1 MLWSY
6 RAYLNYYHQLILI
19 SIPFRI
25 TVFTSFT
32 WGNLFALTFNSVFL
46 PVPTHALF
54 TLASFR
60 ILSTDW
66 RPFKRAR
73 ATRHFL
79 SILPSDAYKA
89 GHVLLIIDYLIGM
102 ERKLMNG
109 GDIYPLCVYHTVSQA
124 INFIIQL

>member
-1 MLWSY
+1 M
-6 RAYLNYYHQLILI
+6 
-19 SIPFRI
+19 
-25 TVFTSFT
+25 
-32 WGNLFALTFNSVFL
+32 GNFICFGFNSFFL
-46 PVPTHALF
+46 PAPTHALF

-89 GHVLLIIDYLIGM
+89 GHVLLIIDHLIGM
-102 ERKLMNG
+102 ERKFMNG
-109 GDIYPLCVYHTVSQA
+109 SDIFFMCLSYSESCNKLYYSIVVSPRSQSCYFLLDLPL
-124 INFIIQL
+124 FL

>member
-1 MLWSY
+1 MEANGQTIGRHTRVLSVV
-6 RAYLNYYHQLILI
+6 ACALV
-19 SIPFRI
+19 SSF
-25 TVFTSFT
+25 TVYTSFT
-32 WGNLFALTFNSVFL
+32 WAILFALTFDSFFL
-46 PVPTHALF
+46 PAPTHALF

-102 ERKLMNG
+102 ESSWMVVTYIL
-109 GDIYPLCVYHTVSQA
+109 YV
-124 INFIIQL
+124 FIIQ